1 MRRIPFVAAG
11 LTLAVLSCSDS
22 TGSSNSD
29 IPKDGYKPVPAP
41 ASGPLRPAVAL
52 DPSEVTRSGRVRVS
66 IGGLLDPASSEPIT
80 YEIDN
85 LTLVEDGIV
94 KGYKIVRAGE
104 GVAFRADI
112 ALIIDN
118 TGSMAP
124 AIAGVRASVLQFVD
138 SLRIGGF
145 DVAVGAIAYN
155 DGFSAKSS
163 NPLHTVGLH
172 NSITTATDT
181 VASAGVYGYINLT
194 KQLGTA
200 DPLYEFINTL
210 PATGGGDAPELAL
223 NALDFAR
230 RAFTWRPGAQRIY
243 IVISDITTWGKDAP
257 AGLQKGIGPAFPWT
271 DVTMANALKADG
283 AVVHCLCPAGTG
295 SLGTG
300 IYHLRPLAELT
311 GGTWVNFALGNF
323 SLTSLPII
331 GITRSSIV
339 AEFVRGGSS
348 RRSRTLRV
356 VVELLNPDG
365 TRRADGETVY
375 IIEY

>member
-1 MRRIPFVAAG
+1 MRSPRLLLGALTVA
-11 LTLAVLSCSDS
+11 LLSCSDS

-29 IPKDGYKPVPAP
+29 IPADGYKPVPAP

-52 DPSEVTRSGRVRVS
+52 DPADVTRSGRVKVS
-66 IGGLLDPASSEPIT
+66 IGGLLDPATNAPIT
-80 YEIDN
+80 YEVEN
-85 LTLVEDGIV
+85 LTLVEDGVV
-94 KGYKIVRAGE
+94 KGFKIIRAGE
-104 GVAFRADI
+104 GVSFRADI
-112 ALIIDN
+112 ALLIDN

-124 AIAGVRASVLQFVD
+124 AIAGIRASVLQFVD
-138 SLRIGGF
+138 SLRNGGF
-145 DVAVGAIAYN
+145 DVTVGAIAFN
-155 DGFSAKSS
+155 DGYAKS
-163 NPLHTVGLH
+163 NNAAHTVGLH
-172 NSITTATDT
+172 NNITNAVDT
-181 VASAGVYGYINLT
+181 VGSAGVYGWINLT

-200 DPLYEFINTL
+200 DPLYDFINTL

-230 RAFTWRPGAQRIY
+230 RKLAWRPGAQRIY

-257 AGLQKGIGPAFPWT
+257 GGVQQKGIGPSFPWT

-283 AVVHCLCPAGTG
+283 AVLHCLCPSGTG
-295 SLGTG
+295 NLGTG

-311 GGTWVNFALGNF
+311 GGVWINFGLGNY
-323 SLTSLPII
+323 SLNSLPII

-365 TRRADGETVY
+365 SRRSDGETVY